1 MSYISSLIL
10 IILYLSKKRHQ
21 KEVLSLENLYG
32 EAKFTLFITYLA
44 INFFD
49 ITSPTPQMISY
60 YRDKGLPSPQVE
72 LLFSIPSMAIIFIL
86 LITPWLSKKLS
97 EKHMIIFGLLLTALG
112 GGLPVVSQNYLLV
125 FVSRLL
131 LGSGIGFINARAIS
145 VISEYY
151 QGKER
156 RKLLGL
162 RGSFEVLG
170 NAGLTALV
178 GLLLTFGWSKSFM
191 IYFLALPILVLY
203 LVFAPKKVVKDTNDK
218 IKTKG
223 QKIPKADL
231 TYIVALAILAG
242 FVITINTGINLRIPL
257 LVVEFGLG
265 TPAQASLVLSA
276 MMLMGIIAGMSFGQ
290 LIAMFHKQLIPICLV
305 LFSLTLLGVGLPSN
319 LMVLTISA
327 MASGFLYSLMVTAVF
342 SLVADRVEYSLVGS
356 ATTLVLVFCN
366 IGGASAAILL
376 SCFDHLL
383 GQINAVFYVY
393 AILSLAVGMI
403 YFFKRLFFKKM

>member
-1 MSYISSLIL
+1 MEKLSLLSLSLIL
-10 IILYLSKKRHQ
+10 LSTF
-21 KEVLSLENLYG
+21 S
-32 EAKFTLFITYLA
+32 
-44 INFFD
+44 
-49 ITSPTPQMISY
+49 TSPVLPQMISY

>member
-49 ITSPTPQMISY
+49 IALPQMISY

>member
-1 MSYISSLIL
+1 MKIFMEKLSLLSLSLIL
-10 IILYLSKKRHQ
+10 LSTF
-21 KEVLSLENLYG
+21 S
-32 EAKFTLFITYLA
+32 
-44 INFFD
+44 
-49 ITSPTPQMISY
+49 TSPALPQMISY

-276 MMLMGIIAGMSFGQ
+276 M
-290 LIAMFHKQLIPICLV
+290 
-305 LFSLTLLGVGLPSN
+305 
-319 LMVLTISA
+319 
-327 MASGFLYSLMVTAVF
+327 ASGFLYSLMVTAVF

>member
-1 MSYISSLIL
+1 MEKLSLLSLSLIL
-10 IILYLSKKRHQ
+10 LSTF
-21 KEVLSLENLYG
+21 S
-32 EAKFTLFITYLA
+32 TLPAL
-44 INFFD
+44 
-49 ITSPTPQMISY
+49 PQMISY

-131 LGSGIGFINARAIS
+131 LGSGIGFINARVIS

>member
-1 MSYISSLIL
+1 MKIFMEKLSLLSLSLIL
-10 IILYLSKKRHQ
+10 LSTF
-21 KEVLSLENLYG
+21 S
-32 EAKFTLFITYLA
+32 
-44 INFFD
+44 
-49 ITSPTPQMISY
+49 TSPALPQMISY
-60 YRDKGLPSPQVE
+60 YRGKGLPSPQVE

-203 LVFAPKKVVKDTNDK
+203 LVFAPKKVVKGTNDK

-223 QKIPKADL
+223 QKVPKADL

-242 FVITINTGINLRIPL
+242 FVITINTGINLRMPL

-276 MMLMGIIAGMSFGQ
+276 MMLMGIIAGMTFGQ

>member
-1 MSYISSLIL
+1 MKIFMEKLSLLSLSLIL
-10 IILYLSKKRHQ
+10 LSTF
-21 KEVLSLENLYG
+21 S
-32 EAKFTLFITYLA
+32 
-44 INFFD
+44 
-49 ITSPTPQMISY
+49 TSSALPQMISY

-403 YFFKRLFFKKM
+403 YFLKRLFFKKM

>member
-1 MSYISSLIL
+1 MEKLSLLSLSLIL
-10 IILYLSKKRHQ
+10 LSTF
-21 KEVLSLENLYG
+21 S
-32 EAKFTLFITYLA
+32 
-44 INFFD
+44 
-49 ITSPTPQMISY
+49 TSPALPQMISY

-203 LVFAPKKVVKDTNDK
+203 LVFA
-218 IKTKG
+218 
-223 QKIPKADL
+223 
-231 TYIVALAILAG
+231 
-242 FVITINTGINLRIPL
+242 LR
-257 LVVEFGLG
+257 
-265 TPAQASLVLSA
+265 
-276 MMLMGIIAGMSFGQ
+276 
-290 LIAMFHKQLIPICLV
+290 KW
-305 LFSLTLLGVGLPSN
+305 
-319 LMVLTISA
+319 
-327 MASGFLYSLMVTAVF
+327 
-342 SLVADRVEYSLVGS
+342 
-356 ATTLVLVFCN
+356 
-366 IGGASAAILL
+366 
-376 SCFDHLL
+376 
-383 GQINAVFYVY
+383 
-393 AILSLAVGMI
+393 
-403 YFFKRLFFKKM
+403 

>member
-1 MSYISSLIL
+1 MEKLSLLSLSLIL
-10 IILYLSKKRHQ
+10 LSTF
-21 KEVLSLENLYG
+21 S
-32 EAKFTLFITYLA
+32 TLPAL
-44 INFFD
+44 
-49 ITSPTPQMISY
+49 PQMISY

-203 LVFAPKKVVKDTNDK
+203 LVFAPKKVVKGTNDK

-223 QKIPKADL
+223 QKVPKADL

-403 YFFKRLFFKKM
+403 YFFKCLFFKKM

>member
-1 MSYISSLIL
+1 MEKLSLLSLSLIL
-10 IILYLSKKRHQ
+10 LSTF
-21 KEVLSLENLYG
+21 S
-32 EAKFTLFITYLA
+32 
-44 INFFD
+44 
-49 ITSPTPQMISY
+49 TSPALPQMISY
-60 YRDKGLPSPQVE
+60 YRYKGLPSPQVE

-170 NAGLTALV
+170 NASLTALV

-403 YFFKRLFFKKM
+403 YFFKCLFFKKM

>member
-1 MSYISSLIL
+1 MEKLSLLSLSLIL
-10 IILYLSKKRHQ
+10 LSTF
-21 KEVLSLENLYG
+21 S
-32 EAKFTLFITYLA
+32 
-44 INFFD
+44 
-49 ITSPTPQMISY
+49 TSPSLPQMISY

>member
-1 MSYISSLIL
+1 MKIFMEKLSLLSLSLIL
-10 IILYLSKKRHQ
+10 LSTF
-21 KEVLSLENLYG
+21 S
-32 EAKFTLFITYLA
+32 
-44 INFFD
+44 
-49 ITSPTPQMISY
+49 TSPALPQMISY
-60 YRDKGLPSPQVE
+60 YRVKDLPSPQVE

-170 NAGLTALV
+170 NAGLTALA

-276 MMLMGIIAGMSFGQ
+276 MMLMGIIAGMSFSQ
-290 LIAMFHKQLIPICLV
+290 LIAIFHKQLIPICLV

-376 SCFDHLL
+376 SCSDHLL

>member
-1 MSYISSLIL
+1 MEKLSLLSLSLIL
-10 IILYLSKKRHQ
+10 LSTF
-21 KEVLSLENLYG
+21 S
-32 EAKFTLFITYLA
+32 
-44 INFFD
+44 
-49 ITSPTPQMISY
+49 TSPALPQMISY
-60 YRDKGLPSPQVE
+60 YRGKGLPSPQVE

-203 LVFAPKKVVKDTNDK
+203 LVFAPKKVVKGTNDK

-223 QKIPKADL
+223 QKVPKADL

-242 FVITINTGINLRIPL
+242 FVITINTGINLRMPL

-276 MMLMGIIAGMSFGQ
+276 MMLMGIIAGMTFGQ

>member
-1 MSYISSLIL
+1 
-10 IILYLSKKRHQ
+10 
-21 KEVLSLENLYG
+21 
-32 EAKFTLFITYLA
+32 
-44 INFFD
+44 
-49 ITSPTPQMISY
+49 
-60 YRDKGLPSPQVE
+60 
-72 LLFSIPSMAIIFIL
+72 MAIIFIL

-342 SLVADRVEYSLVGS
+342 SLVADCVEYSLVGS

-403 YFFKRLFFKKM
+403 YFLKRLFFKKM

>member
-1 MSYISSLIL
+1 MEKLSLLSLSLIL
-10 IILYLSKKRHQ
+10 LSTFST
-21 KEVLSLENLYG
+21 SLAL
-32 EAKFTLFITYLA
+32 
-44 INFFD
+44 
-49 ITSPTPQMISY
+49 PQMISY

-203 LVFAPKKVVKDTNDK
+203 LVFAPKKVVKGTNDK

-223 QKIPKADL
+223 QKVPKADL

-403 YFFKRLFFKKM
+403 YFFKCLFFKKM

>member
-1 MSYISSLIL
+1 MEKLSLLSLSLIL
-10 IILYLSKKRHQ
+10 LSTF
-21 KEVLSLENLYG
+21 S
-32 EAKFTLFITYLA
+32 
-44 INFFD
+44 
-49 ITSPTPQMISY
+49 TSPDLPQMISY

-203 LVFAPKKVVKDTNDK
+203 LVFAPKKVVKGTNDK

-223 QKIPKADL
+223 QKVPKADL

-403 YFFKRLFFKKM
+403 YFFKCLFFKKM

>member
-1 MSYISSLIL
+1 M
-10 IILYLSKKRHQ
+10 
-21 KEVLSLENLYG
+21 
-32 EAKFTLFITYLA
+32 
-44 INFFD
+44 
-49 ITSPTPQMISY
+49 
-60 YRDKGLPSPQVE
+60 
-72 LLFSIPSMAIIFIL
+72 
-86 LITPWLSKKLS
+86 
-97 EKHMIIFGLLLTALG
+97 
-112 GGLPVVSQNYLLV
+112 
-125 FVSRLL
+125 
-131 LGSGIGFINARAIS
+131 
-145 VISEYY
+145 
-151 QGKER
+151 
-156 RKLLGL
+156 
-162 RGSFEVLG
+162 
-170 NAGLTALV
+170 TALV

-203 LVFAPKKVVKDTNDK
+203 LVFAPKKVVKGTNDK

-223 QKIPKADL
+223 QKVPKADL

-403 YFFKRLFFKKM
+403 YFFKCLFFKKM

>member
-1 MSYISSLIL
+1 
-10 IILYLSKKRHQ
+10 LSTF
-21 KEVLSLENLYG
+21 S
-32 EAKFTLFITYLA
+32 
-44 INFFD
+44 
-49 ITSPTPQMISY
+49 TSPALPQMISY

-112 GGLPVVSQNYLLV
+112 GGLPVVSQSYLLV

>member
-1 MSYISSLIL
+1 MEKLSLLSLSLIL
-10 IILYLSKKRHQ
+10 LSTFSTAPA
-21 KEVLSLENLYG
+21 L
-32 EAKFTLFITYLA
+32 
-44 INFFD
+44 
-49 ITSPTPQMISY
+49 PQMISY

>member
-1 MSYISSLIL
+1 MKIFMEKLSLLSLSLIL
-10 IILYLSKKRHQ
+10 LSTF
-21 KEVLSLENLYG
+21 S
-32 EAKFTLFITYLA
+32 
-44 INFFD
+44 
-49 ITSPTPQMISY
+49 TSPVLPQMISY

-203 LVFAPKKVVKDTNDK
+203 LVFAPKKVVKGTNDK

-223 QKIPKADL
+223 QKVPKADL

-403 YFFKRLFFKKM
+403 YFFKCLFFKKM

>member
-1 MSYISSLIL
+1 MEKLSLLSLSLIL
-10 IILYLSKKRHQ
+10 LSTFST
-21 KEVLSLENLYG
+21 SLAL
-32 EAKFTLFITYLA
+32 
-44 INFFD
+44 
-49 ITSPTPQMISY
+49 PQMISY

-131 LGSGIGFINARAIS
+131 LGSGIGFINTRAIS

>member
-1 MSYISSLIL
+1 MEKLSLLSLSLIL
-10 IILYLSKKRHQ
+10 LSTF
-21 KEVLSLENLYG
+21 S
-32 EAKFTLFITYLA
+32 
-44 INFFD
+44 
-49 ITSPTPQMISY
+49 TSPALPQMISY

-203 LVFAPKKVVKDTNDK
+203 LVFAPKKVVKGTNDK
-218 IKTKG
+218 IKT
-223 QKIPKADL
+223 KADL

-403 YFFKRLFFKKM
+403 YFFKCLFFKKM

>member
-1 MSYISSLIL
+1 MEKLSLLSLSLIL
-10 IILYLSKKRHQ
+10 LSTF
-21 KEVLSLENLYG
+21 S
-32 EAKFTLFITYLA
+32 
-44 INFFD
+44 
-49 ITSPTPQMISY
+49 TSPALLQMISY

>member
-1 MSYISSLIL
+1 MEKLSLLSLSLIL
-10 IILYLSKKRHQ
+10 LSTF
-21 KEVLSLENLYG
+21 S
-32 EAKFTLFITYLA
+32 
-44 INFFD
+44 
-49 ITSPTPQMISY
+49 TSPSLPQMISY

-170 NAGLTALV
+170 NASLTALV

-403 YFFKRLFFKKM
+403 YFFKCLFFKKM

>member
-1 MSYISSLIL
+1 MKIFMEKLSLLSLSLIL
-10 IILYLSKKRHQ
+10 LSTF
-21 KEVLSLENLYG
+21 S
-32 EAKFTLFITYLA
+32 
-44 INFFD
+44 
-49 ITSPTPQMISY
+49 TSPSLPQMISY

-170 NAGLTALV
+170 NASLTALV

-403 YFFKRLFFKKM
+403 YFFKCLFFKKM

>member
-1 MSYISSLIL
+1 MKIFMEKLSLLSLSLIL
-10 IILYLSKKRHQ
+10 LSTFSTAPA
-21 KEVLSLENLYG
+21 L
-32 EAKFTLFITYLA
+32 
-44 INFFD
+44 
-49 ITSPTPQMISY
+49 PQMISY

>member
-1 MSYISSLIL
+1 MEKLSLLSLSLIL
-10 IILYLSKKRHQ
+10 LSTF
-21 KEVLSLENLYG
+21 S
-32 EAKFTLFITYLA
+32 
-44 INFFD
+44 
-49 ITSPTPQMISY
+49 TSPALPLPQMISY

-203 LVFAPKKVVKDTNDK
+203 LVFAPKKVVKGTNDK

-223 QKIPKADL
+223 QKVPKADL

-403 YFFKRLFFKKM
+403 YFFKCLFFKKM

>member
-1 MSYISSLIL
+1 MKIFMEKLSLLSLSLIL
-10 IILYLSKKRHQ
+10 LSTF
-21 KEVLSLENLYG
+21 S
-32 EAKFTLFITYLA
+32 
-44 INFFD
+44 
-49 ITSPTPQMISY
+49 TSPALPLPQMISY

-203 LVFAPKKVVKDTNDK
+203 LVFAPKKVVKGTNDK

-223 QKIPKADL
+223 QKVPKADL

-403 YFFKRLFFKKM
+403 YFFKCLFFKKM

>member
-1 MSYISSLIL
+1 MEKLSLLSLSLIL
-10 IILYLSKKRHQ
+10 LSTF
-21 KEVLSLENLYG
+21 S
-32 EAKFTLFITYLA
+32 
-44 INFFD
+44 
-49 ITSPTPQMISY
+49 TSPVLPQMISY

-203 LVFAPKKVVKDTNDK
+203 LVFAPKKVVKGTNDK

-223 QKIPKADL
+223 QKVPKADL

-403 YFFKRLFFKKM
+403 YFFKCLFFKKM

>member
-1 MSYISSLIL
+1 MKIFMEKLSLLSLSLIL
-10 IILYLSKKRHQ
+10 LSTF
-21 KEVLSLENLYG
+21 S
-32 EAKFTLFITYLA
+32 
-44 INFFD
+44 
-49 ITSPTPQMISY
+49 TSPALPQMISY
-60 YRDKGLPSPQVE
+60 YRGKGLPSPQVE

-203 LVFAPKKVVKDTNDK
+203 LVFAPKKVVKGTNDK

-223 QKIPKADL
+223 QKVPKADL

-276 MMLMGIIAGMSFGQ
+276 MMLMGIIAGMTFGQ

-403 YFFKRLFFKKM
+403 YFFKRLF

>member
-1 MSYISSLIL
+1 MEKLSLLSLSLIL
-10 IILYLSKKRHQ
+10 LSTF
-21 KEVLSLENLYG
+21 S
-32 EAKFTLFITYLA
+32 
-44 INFFD
+44 
-49 ITSPTPQMISY
+49 TSPSLPQMISY

-203 LVFAPKKVVKDTNDK
+203 LVFAPKKVVKGTNDK

-223 QKIPKADL
+223 QKVPKADL

-403 YFFKRLFFKKM
+403 YFFKCLFFKKM

>member
-1 MSYISSLIL
+1 MEKLSLLSLSLIL
-10 IILYLSKKRHQ
+10 LSTF
-21 KEVLSLENLYG
+21 S
-32 EAKFTLFITYLA
+32 
-44 INFFD
+44 
-49 ITSPTPQMISY
+49 TSSALPQMISY

-403 YFFKRLFFKKM
+403 YFLKRLFFKKM

>member
-1 MSYISSLIL
+1 MKIFMEKLSLLSLSLIL
-10 IILYLSKKRHQ
+10 LSTF
-21 KEVLSLENLYG
+21 S
-32 EAKFTLFITYLA
+32 
-44 INFFD
+44 
-49 ITSPTPQMISY
+49 TSPALPQMISY
-60 YRDKGLPSPQVE
+60 YRGKGLPSPQVE

-203 LVFAPKKVVKDTNDK
+203 LVFAPKKVVKGTNDK

-223 QKIPKADL
+223 QKVPKADL

-276 MMLMGIIAGMSFGQ
+276 MMLMGIIAGMTFGQ

>member
-1 MSYISSLIL
+1 MKIFMEKLSLLSLSLIL
-10 IILYLSKKRHQ
+10 LSTF
-21 KEVLSLENLYG
+21 S
-32 EAKFTLFITYLA
+32 
-44 INFFD
+44 
-49 ITSPTPQMISY
+49 TSPALPQMISY

-203 LVFAPKKVVKDTNDK
+203 LVFAPKKVVKGTNDK

-223 QKIPKADL
+223 QKVPKADL

-393 AILSLAVGMI
+393 AILSLAVDMI
-403 YFFKRLFFKKM
+403 YFFKCLFFKKM

>member
-1 MSYISSLIL
+1 MKIFMEKLSLLSLSLIL
-10 IILYLSKKRHQ
+10 LSTF
-21 KEVLSLENLYG
+21 S
-32 EAKFTLFITYLA
+32 
-44 INFFD
+44 
-49 ITSPTPQMISY
+49 TSPALLQMISY